1 MTAPDAA
8 PAAEAAA
15 TVDVWVDYAQYYLA
29 DELDDLGQALQR
41 LSGGGLVDAVPGLA
55 AVYCGTHMGPVRV
68 TVQVRPSAP
77 PLDLAGWE
85 DVAELSF
92 TAPVGRTTIEEWGGG
107 VHRDLPNLTPAGPG
121 SYRLRLHGRG
131 RDRGWEEDT
140 PEEPVEEHLLAI
152 WPAPPAPHAIHKLT
166 SQQGQA
172 RAAQGAQTPEALPT
186 VEPGFEPP
194 PAAAP
199 PWHPLVTT
207 ATAGIVPA
215 AEPPEEPSSP
225 DDQPPQQRN
234 P

>member
-1 MTAPDAA
+1 MTDNAA
-8 PAAEAAA
+8 DRTA
-15 TVDVWVDYAQYYLA
+15 TTEVWAHHAQYYLN
-29 DELDDLGQALQR
+29 DLDDSSQALRR
-41 LSGGGLVDAVPGLA
+41 LSGRGLLGVVPGLA
-55 AVYCGTHMGPVRV
+55 AVYCGTNLGPVRV
-68 TVQVRPSAP
+68 TVRVHQAAP
-77 PLDLAGWE
+77 PLQLEPWE
-85 DVAELSF
+85 DVAEVSF
-92 TAPVGRTTIEEWGGG
+92 IAPNGQAVIEEGEGP
-107 VHRDLPNLTPAGPG
+107 VHQELPNLTPAGPG
-121 SYRLRLHGRG
+121 SYRLRLHVRG
-131 RDRGWEEDT
+131 RDRGWQEDT